1 MIYQRRLFIMVK
13 KPLYQQIS
21 ERLESQIMSGE
32 LPVGAQLPTE
42 FALSEAYK
50 TSRITSKRAVS
61 ELENKGLV
69 ERIRGKGTFVTARKA
84 TKNTSSIKQV
94 LFILPFPGQNDLGNF
109 AAGLL
114 PFLAEKGYH
123 VHIQDE
129 SFLTQT
135 HFFQLIE
142 QYAGMIYYP
151 ETGNSNL
158 DILYQLQFQNFPV
171 VLLDKKMEGFNFPY
185 VTADNFSG
193 GLLATRLLLT
203 KGHTKIAFLNSRTI
217 SITST
222 VRERY
227 MGYLRALFEAGIS
240 FHSLETTAH
249 EEEAY
254 ASVVKK
260 CVGEGVT
267 AVVAENDLMAIQF
280 MKQAKNS
287 GIRIPEDLAVIG
299 FDNIQAAEFV
309 EPSLT
314 TISQDFEAMG
324 RAAAISLQKRIQKKD
339 VENAVIPVSL
349 IERES
354 SGAR

>member
-1 MIYQRRLFIMVK
+1 MVK

-21 ERLESQIMSGE
+21 EHLESQIMSGE
-32 LPVGAQLPTE
+32 LQVGAQLPTE
-42 FALSEAYK
+42 HALAASYQ
-50 TSRITSKRAVS
+50 TSRITSKRALS

-69 ERIRGKGTFVTARKA
+69 ERTRGKGTFVKARSISRAA
-84 TKNTSSIKQV
+84 TSMKQV
-94 LFILPFPGQNDLGNF
+94 LFILPFPGQHDLGNF
-109 AAGLL
+109 TALML
-114 PFLAEKGYH
+114 PYLAEKGYH

-142 QYAGMIYYP
+142 QYDGMIYYP

-158 DILYQLQFQNFPV
+158 DILYQLHFQDFPV
-171 VLLDKKMEGFNFPY
+171 VLLDKKMEGIPFPY

-193 GLLATRLLLT
+193 GYLAAHLLLS
-203 KGHTKIAFLNSRTI
+203 KGHKKIAFLNSRTI
-217 SITST
+217 QETST

-240 FHSLETTAH
+240 FHTEADVLS
-249 EEEAY
+249 EESY
-254 ASVVKK
+254 ARRAQKFVA
-260 CVGEGVT
+260 EGVT

-280 MKQAKNS
+280 MKQAKEV
-287 GIRIPEDLAVIG
+287 GIRIPSDLAVTG

-324 RAAAISLQKRIQKKD
+324 RTAAIHLQKRIQKKD
-339 VENAVIPVSL
+339 VENAIIPVSL
-349 IERES
+349 IERDS
-354 SGAR
+354 SGTR

>member
-1 MIYQRRLFIMVK
+1 MVK

-21 ERLESQIMSGE
+21 EQLERQIMSGE
-32 LPVGAQLPTE
+32 LQVGAQLPTE
-42 FALSEAYK
+42 HALAASHQ
-50 TSRITSKRAVS
+50 TSRITSKRALS

-69 ERIRGKGTFVTARKA
+69 ERIRGKGTFVKARSISKA
-84 TKNTSSIKQV
+84 VTSMKQV
-94 LFILPFPGQNDLGNF
+94 LFILPFPGQHDLGNF
-109 AAGLL
+109 TALML
-114 PFLAEKGYH
+114 PYLAEKGYH

-142 QYAGMIYYP
+142 QYDGMIYYP

-158 DILYQLQFQNFPV
+158 DILYQLHFQGFPV
-171 VLLDKKMEGFNFPY
+171 VLLDKKMEGIPFPY

-193 GLLATRLLLT
+193 GYMAAHLLLS

-217 SITST
+217 QETST

-240 FHSLETTAH
+240 FHALETNVH
-249 EEEAY
+249 SEEAY
-254 ASVVKK
+254 AGIAEKFVAD
-260 CVGEGVT
+260 GVT
-267 AVVAENDLMAIQF
+267 AIVAENDLMAIQF
-280 MKQAKNS
+280 MKQAKKM
-287 GIRIPEDLAVIG
+287 GIRIPQDLAVIG

-314 TISQDFEAMG
+314 TISQNFEEMG
-324 RAAAISLQKRIQKKD
+324 RAAAISLQKQIQKKD
-339 VENAVIPVSL
+339 VENAIIPVSL